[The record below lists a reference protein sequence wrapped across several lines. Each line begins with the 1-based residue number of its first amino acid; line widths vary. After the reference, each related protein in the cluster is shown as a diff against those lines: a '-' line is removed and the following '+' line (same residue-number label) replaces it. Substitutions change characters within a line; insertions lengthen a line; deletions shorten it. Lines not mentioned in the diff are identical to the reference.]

1 MSQHANGRV
10 VTDHPF
16 LISLFPVAA
25 VFAANIQEVPA
36 SRSGRPPI
44 LILQAD
50 QGRAFGFNGE
60 EPDLLNRT
68 LSVPG

>member
-1 MSQHANGRV
+1 M
-10 VTDHPF
+10 
-16 LISLFPVAA
+16 
-25 VFAANIQEVPA
+25 FAANTAATGNSEMKKEW
-36 SRSGRPPI
+36 PI
-44 LILQAD
+44 AIMILQAD